1 MTVNNVI
8 TAMEALIAPIPKSV
22 LQAEI
27 NTLSKEYLLFIR
39 GDFEV
44 YLTPATHI
52 PNLLKEIGRLRELT
66 FRAVGEGTGK
76 TMDVD
81 HYDKYYQNLFIWDA
95 KSQRIVGG
103 YRIGPGENIF
113 ETYGVKGFYIRSLF
127 KIKKGFYK
135 TLQESV
141 ELGRSYIVPDYQ
153 KKPFP
158 LFLLWRGILT
168 FLNQNPNYRYLIGPV
183 SISKTYSDISKSM
196 IIAFVKRYCYDA
208 KNARYFEARTPYK
221 PIVHEIDVEEKITQ
235 FNGQLKNL
243 ESFLESIEENN
254 IRVPIML
261 KQYSRQNAKFI
272 SFNIDPNFSNA
283 LDGLMILD
291 LKNVPEETLA
301 LLNEK

>member
-8 TAMEALIAPIPKSV
+8 TALEALIAPIPKSV
-22 LQAEI
+22 LQTEI
-27 NTLSKEYLLFIR
+27 NSLGDKYLLFKR
-39 GDFEV
+39 LDFEV
-44 YLTPATHI
+44 YLAPAEQI

-76 TMDVD
+76 AMDVD
-81 HYDKYYQNLFIWDA
+81 QYDNYYQNLFIWDTKA
-95 KSQRIVGG
+95 QRIVGG
-103 YRIGPGENIF
+103 YRIGPGSSIF
-113 ETYGVKGFYIRSLF
+113 EKFGVKGFYIRGLF
-127 KIKKGFYK
+127 KIKPGFYK
-135 TLQESV
+135 TLQKSV

-168 FLNQNPNYRYLIGPV
+168 FLNQNPKYRYLIGPV

-196 IIAFVKRYCYDA
+196 IIAFVKRYCYDH
-208 KNARYFEARTPYK
+208 KNAKYFKARTPYK
-221 PIVHEIDVEEKITQ
+221 PIVHEIDIEEKITQ
-235 FNGQLKNL
+235 CEGNL
-243 ESFLESIEENN
+243 RSLETFLESIEQMN
-254 IRVPIML
+254 IRVPVML

-291 LKNVPEETLA
+291 LKNVPKETLA

>member
-1 MTVNNVI
+1 MAVNNVT
-8 TAMEALIAPIPKSV
+8 TAMEALIAPIPKV
-22 LQAEI
+22 LLQAEI
-27 NTLSKEYLLFIR
+27 TALSEECLLFKR
-39 GDFEV
+39 GKFEV
-44 YLTPATHI
+44 YLAPAALI
-52 PNLLKEIGRLRELT
+52 SNLLKEIGRLRELT

-76 TMDVD
+76 KMDVD
-81 HYDKYYQNLFIWDA
+81 KYDKYYHNLFIWDTTA
-95 KSQRIVGG
+95 QRIVGG
-103 YRIGPGENIF
+103 YRLGPGAAIYKA
-113 ETYGVKGFYIRSLF
+113 YGTKGFYINSLF
-127 KIKKGFYK
+127 NIKNGFSKILRK
-135 TLQESV
+135 SV

-153 KKPFP
+153 KNHFP

-196 IIAFVKRYCYDA
+196 IIAFVKRYCYDS

-221 PIVHEIDVEEKITQ
+221 PIVNEIDIEEQITQ
-235 FNGQLKNL
+235 FDGKLKNL
-243 ESFLESIEENN
+243 ETFLESIEQMN

-283 LDGLMILD
+283 LDGLMLLD
-291 LKNVPEETLA
+291 LKNVPKETLA

>member
-8 TAMEALIAPIPKSV
+8 TAMEALIAPISKSV
-22 LQAEI
+22 LSAEI
-27 NTLSKEYLLFIR
+27 KSLSENYLLFKR
-39 GDFEV
+39 GDYQVF
-44 YLTPATHI
+44 LAPASLI
-52 PNLLKEIGRLRELT
+52 PNVLKEIGRLRELT

-76 TMDVD
+76 AMDVD
-81 HYDKYYQNLFIWDA
+81 HYDNYYHNLFIWDTVA
-95 KSQRIVGG
+95 CRIVGG
-103 YRIGPGENIF
+103 YRIGPGESIF
-113 ETYGVKGFYIRSLF
+113 KAFGVKGFYINSLF
-127 KIKKGFYK
+127 KIKSGFYN
-135 TLQESV
+135 TLQSSV

-153 KKPFP
+153 KKAFP

-183 SISKTYSDISKSM
+183 SISKNYSDISKSM

-208 KNARYFEARTPYK
+208 KNASYFKARTPYQ
-221 PIVHEIDVEEKITQ
+221 PIINEIDIEEKVAQ
-235 FNGQLKNL
+235 FDGKLKNL
-243 ESFLESIEENN
+243 ESFLESIEEIN
-254 IRVPIML
+254 IRVPVML

-291 LKNVPEETLA
+291 LKNVPKETLA